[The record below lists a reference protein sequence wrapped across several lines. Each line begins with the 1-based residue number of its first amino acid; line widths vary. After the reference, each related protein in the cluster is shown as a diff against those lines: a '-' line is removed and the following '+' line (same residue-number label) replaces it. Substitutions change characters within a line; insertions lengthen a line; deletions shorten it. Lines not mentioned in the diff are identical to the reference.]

1 MCGHLAIYY
10 KNNKSNLNLDIE
22 KLVNSIHHRGPDHTG
37 YYEHEKVDL
46 AFKRLSIIDL
56 DNGSQPMSKY
66 DKVVVFNGEIYNYKE
81 LKKELKEKGYEFKTD
96 SDTEVLLTYYEYK
109 GKEAVKDF
117 RGMFAFI
124 IFDEKDNTIFGARD
138 HFGIKPLYYIDEED
152 YIAFSSE
159 YKCLINLLKDKSIN
173 KKSLQSYM
181 SFQYVLPND
190 TMLNNIKSVPAGSY
204 FTIIDGKLEFERYNE
219 FNLKSTKHVTS
230 DDIKNVVV
238 DSVKKHMIANVEVGT
253 FLSGGIDSTIVA
265 AVASKINPKIKTF
278 SVGFDVDGYSELEVA
293 KKTAKCLDVENIQ
306 IKVTQDEYIKALPSV
321 MYYLDDPVADP
332 SQVGIYFLSKEAR
345 KHVKVVLS
353 GEGSDEL
360 FGGYNIYNEYNS
372 LKYILN
378 MPDFMKNLINK
389 ISKEMP
395 DIKGKSYLHR
405 ASTPLDKRYIGNAK
419 IFDNEEAQKILK
431 YYSEDYRYENLLE
444 KIYREAKNKE
454 YDYVST
460 MQYIDLYTWLQGDI
474 LQKADKMSMAASIEL
489 RVPFLDK
496 EVLEVA
502 SNLALEQKISK
513 DNTKVLLREAFK
525 DIVPEHISYKKKLGF
540 PTPIRVWLKDEL
552 GSIVKE
558 TIKNAD
564 VDEFINKEY
573 AFKLLDEHIKGTKD
587 NSRKIW
593 TIYSFCLWYEVF
605 ISKKHI
611 IY

>member
-230 DDIKNVVV
+230 NDIKNVVV

-332 SQVGIYFLSKEAR
+332 SQVGIYFLSKESR

-389 ISKEMP
+389 LSKEMP
-395 DIKGKSYLHR
+395 DTKGKSYLHR

>member
-81 LKKELKEKGYEFKTD
+81 LKQNLQEKGYEFKTD
-96 SDTEVLLTYYEYK
+96 SDTEVLLTHYEYK

-190 TMLNNIKSVPAGSY
+190 TMLNKIKSVPAGSY

-219 FNLKSTKHVTS
+219 FNLKPTKHVTS

-265 AVASKINPKIKTF
+265 AVASNINPKIKTF

-293 KKTAKCLDVENIQ
+293 QKTAKCLDVENIQ

-332 SQVGIYFLSKEAR
+332 SQVGIYFLSKESR

-431 YYSEDYRYENLLE
+431 YYSEDHRYENLLE

>member
-81 LKKELKEKGYEFKTD
+81 LKRNLQEKGYEFKTD

-230 DDIKNVVV
+230 NDIKNVVV

-525 DIVPEHISYKKKLGF
+525 DIVPENISYKKKLGF
-540 PTPIRVWLKDEL
+540 PTPIRVWIKDEL

>member
-1 MCGHLAIYY
+1 
-10 KNNKSNLNLDIE
+10 
-22 KLVNSIHHRGPDHTG
+22 
-37 YYEHEKVDL
+37 
-46 AFKRLSIIDL
+46 
-56 DNGSQPMSKY
+56 
-66 DKVVVFNGEIYNYKE
+66 
-81 LKKELKEKGYEFKTD
+81 
-96 SDTEVLLTYYEYK
+96 
-109 GKEAVKDF
+109 
-117 RGMFAFI
+117 
-124 IFDEKDNTIFGARD
+124 
-138 HFGIKPLYYIDEED
+138 
-152 YIAFSSE
+152 
-159 YKCLINLLKDKSIN
+159 
-173 KKSLQSYM
+173 M

-230 DDIKNVVV
+230 NDIKNVVV

-525 DIVPEHISYKKKLGF
+525 DIVPENISYKKKLGF
-540 PTPIRVWLKDEL
+540 PTPIRVWIKDEL

>member
-190 TMLNNIKSVPAGSY
+190 TMLNKIKSVPAGSY

>member
-190 TMLNNIKSVPAGSY
+190 TMLNKIKSVPAGSY

-230 DDIKNVVV
+230 NDIKNVVV

-293 KKTAKCLDVENIQ
+293 QKTAKCLDVENIQ

>member
-293 KKTAKCLDVENIQ
+293 QKTAKCLDVENIQ

-419 IFDNEEAQKILK
+419 IFENEEAQKILK

>member
-230 DDIKNVVV
+230 NDIKNVVV

-552 GSIVKE
+552 GSVVKE

>member
-81 LKKELKEKGYEFKTD
+81 LKRNLQEKGYEFKTD

-293 KKTAKCLDVENIQ
+293 QKTAKCLDVENIQ

>member
-190 TMLNNIKSVPAGSY
+190 TMLNKIKSVPAGSY

-293 KKTAKCLDVENIQ
+293 QKTAKCLDVENIQ